1 MIALLSTSFDYII
14 EIACTQTITIFINTS
29 ISKDEILNLTILFI
43 NNYYLLLSLTSILI
57 FTIIIIIELLN
68 YFSIFKNILKIQILQ
83 ISE

>member
-14 EIACTQTITIFINTS
+14 EIACIQTITIFINTS

>member
-14 EIACTQTITIFINTS
+14 EIACIQTITIFINTS

-83 ISE
+83 INE

>member
-83 ISE
+83 INE

>member
-43 NNYYLLLSLTSILI
+43 NNYYLLLSLISILI